1 MKENISTAG
10 VQQYFSIRAQCI
22 RSDSA
27 SRPRRH
33 AGSCKIILEIFRQ
46 KEYQQ
51 FRLKKPGGAG
61 VKLFQAIKAVNQGC
75 SVTLPSRCRHAAGT
89 PDGCTEVNF
98 QKNYKLLCHS
108 EEQSDKESF

>member
-1 MKENISTAG
+1 M
-10 VQQYFSIRAQCI
+10 QQYFSVRAQCI

-33 AGSCKIILEIFRQ
+33 AGDLCKIILEVFGQ
-46 KEYQQ
+46 KGYQQ

-75 SVTLPSRCRHAAGT
+75 SVTLPSRCWHAGRMH
-89 PDGCTEVNF
+89 GNQF
-98 QKNYKLLCHS
+98 SKKL
-108 EEQSDKESF
+108 